1 MKKGL
6 KKPRLKLNPRLALIG
21 LQTTG
26 PCSQSGVRLCLQY
39 PVSHINDCQL
49 LSFSAERW
57 LGEWSTS
64 PISLFSLHFII
75 SALYHPKLTQIKTR
89 QYLWQFLFLCAF
101 LNLSCSFF
109 FKQFS
114 PLEVLKQTP
123 LVKAS
128 PYPSSLFC
136 LHSPRHHFCS
146 LPPKVSTN
154 ENKTIFMAI
163 SIILNCTF

>member
-1 MKKGL
+1 M
-6 KKPRLKLNPRLALIG
+6 
-21 LQTTG
+21 
-26 PCSQSGVRLCLQY
+26 
-39 PVSHINDCQL
+39 
-49 LSFSAERW
+49 E
-57 LGEWSTS
+57 
-64 PISLFSLHFII
+64 ISI
-75 SALYHPKLTQIKTR
+75 
-89 QYLWQFLFLCAF
+89 FLCVF
-101 LNLSCSFF
+101 KLILLIF

-136 LHSPRHHFCS
+136 LHSPHHHFCS

>member
-1 MKKGL
+1 MFLNLSCSFFFKQFSPLEVL
-6 KKPRLKLNPRLALIG
+6 K
-21 LQTTG
+21 QT
-26 PCSQSGVRLCLQY
+26 PLVKASPY
-39 PVSHINDCQL
+39 PS
-49 LSFSAERW
+49 
-57 LGEWSTS
+57 
-64 PISLFSLHFII
+64 SLFSLHFII

-89 QYLWQFLFLCAF
+89 QYLWKFLFFCVF

-136 LHSPRHHFCS
+136 LHSPHHHFCS

>member
-1 MKKGL
+1 MIANFCPLVL
-6 KKPRLKLNPRLALIG
+6 KDSWVSEAL
-21 LQTTG
+21 LQFH
-26 PCSQSGVRLCLQY
+26 SLV
-39 PVSHINDCQL
+39 
-49 LSFSAERW
+49 
-57 LGEWSTS
+57 STS
-64 PISLFSLHFII
+64 LFLPS
-75 SALYHPKLTQIKTR
+75 KLTQIKKR

-109 FKQFS
+109 FKKFS

-163 SIILNCTF
+163 SIILNYTF